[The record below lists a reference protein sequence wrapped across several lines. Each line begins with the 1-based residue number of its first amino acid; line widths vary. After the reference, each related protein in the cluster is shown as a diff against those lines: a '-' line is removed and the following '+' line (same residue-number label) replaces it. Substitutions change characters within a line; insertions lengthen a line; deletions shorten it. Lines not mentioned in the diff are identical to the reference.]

1 MQFSEKNRLFSI
13 FMVTPLEFLYYC
25 LQSFVI
31 KIRKMRNIVYISQG
45 RYGFYHRARHL
56 EQNGSHKYL
65 VRYSLR
71 NSPPYMTA
79 TEGLGLLS

>member
-31 KIRKMRNIVYISQG
+31 KIRKMRNIVNISQG

-65 VRYSLR
+65 VRYPSRHYHLYLTSLR
-71 NSPPYMTA
+71 
-79 TEGLGLLS
+79 L

>member
-56 EQNGSHKYL
+56 EQNGSRKYL
-65 VRYSLR
+65 VRYSTT
-71 NSPPYMTA
+71 STWSSACPGT
-79 TEGLGLLS
+79 TG

>member
-65 VRYSLR
+65 VRYTTCIEIRRMLSL
-71 NSPPYMTA
+71 
-79 TEGLGLLS
+79 